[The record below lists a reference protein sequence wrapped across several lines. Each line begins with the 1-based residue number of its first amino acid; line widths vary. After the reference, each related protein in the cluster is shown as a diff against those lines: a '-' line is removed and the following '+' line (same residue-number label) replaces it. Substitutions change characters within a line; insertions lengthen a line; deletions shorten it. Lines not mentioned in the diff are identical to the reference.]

1 MLLIELYV
9 SIITSLLSNMSANTN
24 TSFTVNNIS
33 LYIPKVFE
41 NITKEKMT
49 SIFEFLDIGMINHI
63 DFVTKVDNKGKPYN
77 SAYIHFDFWYSN
89 ISNQNLQERLK
100 NSIEC
105 RIVYDDPWYWI
116 VLENKATK
124 KDYSIPKPKIN
135 LEGLVLPKKEVLF
148 LPRVLGKTSV
158 IKIPRNDFEGDNCE
172 VDDFET
178 RKSKLRD
185 CKEHMWDL
193 EHEKREDRD

>member
-1 MLLIELYV
+1 MQLYV
-9 SIITSLLSNMSANTN
+9 SIIISLDLNMSATANTN
-24 TSFTVNNIS
+24 TFNVNNIS

-41 NITKEKMT
+41 NITKERMA

-89 ISNQNLQERLK
+89 ISNENLQERLK

-124 KDYSIPKPKIN
+124 KDYSVPRPKIN
-135 LEGLVLPKKEVLF
+135 LEGLPKKEVLF
-148 LPRVLGKTSV
+148 LPRILGKTSV
-158 IKIPRNDFEGDNCE
+158 KKISTKVVGCELVDEFEG
-172 VDDFET
+172 
-178 RKSKLRD
+178 RKSELHNF
-185 CKEHMWDL
+185 KEHMWDL
-193 EHEKREDRD
+193 ERGEREDRD